1 MDPQIDKWVVEATTA
16 HEVGV
21 GQWAG
26 LRVQE
31 LAEWEDLGPRTP
43 PPHSTPVDQKPL
55 QGVLGGLI
63 FRVPHK
69 GLDKAFCLTPTFHSP
84 SFLTLRMTPVRISA
98 QKGGVGSGCYPLCL
112 SPPRPQAFWAR
123 GLGLHLHSY

>member
-43 PPHSTPVDQKPL
+43 PTHTPHLWTRSLFRVFLGVSYSGFPIRVWTRHSASPLPSTPHP
-55 QGVLGGLI
+55 
-63 FRVPHK
+63 F
-69 GLDKAFCLTPTFHSP
+69 
-84 SFLTLRMTPVRISA
+84 
-98 QKGGVGSGCYPLCL
+98 
-112 SPPRPQAFWAR
+112 
-123 GLGLHLHSY
+123 

>member
-43 PPHSTPVDQKPL
+43 PP
-55 QGVLGGLI
+55 
-63 FRVPHK
+63 
-69 GLDKAFCLTPTFHSP
+69 
-84 SFLTLRMTPVRISA
+84 TLHTCGPEAS
-98 QKGGVGSGCYPLCL
+98 SGCSWGSHIQG
-112 SPPRPQAFWAR
+112 SP
-123 GLGLHLHSY
+123 